1 MSNSIISQIDP
12 RLKFA
17 WCLAIL
23 FAALIIDTII
33 GQLFLLALLFISEWL
48 LTRSLKNFGI
58 LTLVLLVVASQ
69 LLIIQ
74 LLFCREGVIVW
85 QWGVLRIYSEAV
97 PKAILGYLRTSVLA
111 YAAVQFISW
120 TPSIDGVLML
130 KSFGIPYRYAML
142 VGVAARFFPLMQKEY
157 AAISQSQMVR
167 GLDTTGVWRKIKALP
182 PTFFPLLY
190 RALRRSADTALSM
203 ELRGFGLYKER
214 TFTKE
219 LTPRL
224 WEKLAI
230 VLLLLVLA
238 LLVIF
243 NIII

>member
-1 MSNSIISQIDP
+1 MTDSMISKIDP
-12 RLKFA
+12 RLKFV
-17 WCLAIL
+17 WCLTIL
-23 FAALIIDTII
+23 SAALITDNIL
-33 GQLFLLALLFISEWL
+33 GQLILIGLLFISQWSM
-48 LTRSLKNFGI
+48 TKSLKSFGI
-58 LTLVLLVVASQ
+58 LTLVLLVVGSQ

-74 LLFCREGVIVW
+74 LLFCREGVVIW
-85 QWGVLRIYSEAV
+85 EWGILKIYSEAV
-97 PKAILGYLRTSVLA
+97 PNALLGYLRTSALA
-111 YAAVQFISW
+111 YAAVQFIAW
-120 TPSIDGVLML
+120 TPSIDGILML
-130 KSFGIPYRYAML
+130 KSFGLPYRYAML